1 MQCLHLWATCRDKK
15 SKERQ
20 LVPGNGTLIVDVYGA
35 KFLGLFQVRNI
46 NKYCPGF
53 PGYFTAITRR
63 GNYSVGKLNVPCTT
77 SQCETVF

>member
-1 MQCLHLWATCRDKK
+1 M
-15 SKERQ
+15 Q

-53 PGYFTAITRR
+53 PGYFTVITRR